1 MSRLPTVLRSVAVA
15 LLGVVAAGLPSAAA
29 EASDSVDIS
38 GVVECFGSV
47 VTGAVG
53 AGCKL
58 ALCRRWNVDPRGW
71 LS

>member
-47 VTGAVG
+47 VTGVVG
-53 AGCKL
+53 AG
-58 ALCRRWNVDPRGW
+58 
-71 LS
+71 